1 MKFFKYLGEIT
12 IFFLR
17 TLYATVSPPFR
28 ISRIIEQIY
37 VSGTQSLPLV
47 SIISFFV
54 GVILA
59 LQSAYQLQRLSSEI
73 YIAPLVSLSLCR
85 ELGPVLA
92 SLIVAGRVG
101 SSVAASFGSMKI
113 TEQIDALRSL
123 GISPIKFLV
132 TPRFVGLLISLPLLI
147 IWADLVGILGG
158 FLVCVT
164 KLKINPYTYLKMSFD
179 VLRFKDYFIG
189 IFKGFIFGG
198 CISIISS
205 FEGFR
210 TEFGAEGVGKA
221 VIKAVVKSFL
231 LIIFLDCI
239 LTFIFFFAL

>member
-1 MKFFKYLGEIT
+1 MRFFKYIGELS
-12 IFFLR
+12 IFFLNILCAVFSR
-17 TLYATVSPPFR
+17 PFK
-28 ISRIIEQIY
+28 INRIIEQIY
-37 VSGTQSLPLV
+37 ILGTQSLPLV
-47 SIISFFV
+47 SVVSFFV

-92 SLIVAGRVG
+92 SLIVAGRIG
-101 SSVAASFGSMKI
+101 SSVAASIGSMKV

-132 TPRFVGLLISLPLLI
+132 APRFTGLVISLPLLI
-147 IWADLVGILGG
+147 IWADLVGISGG
-158 FLVCVT
+158 FSVCIS
-164 KLKINPYTYLKMSFD
+164 KLGINPYTYLKMSFD
-179 VLRFKDYFIG
+179 VLKFKDYFIG
-189 IFKGFIFGG
+189 IFKGLMFAG
-198 CISIISS
+198 CIIVVSS
-205 FEGFR
+205 FEGFN
-210 TEFGAEGVGKA
+210 TKGGAEGVGKA

-239 LTFIFFFAL
+239 LTFIFFFIL